1 MPVSQPRPQALN
13 GRLGSPTL
21 AINASPAY
29 LRHRVAAERAY
40 RERRRR
46 QRLRRIVLL
55 CVAVILYFT
64 IGREFMRFLRSQGD
78 LASARVRGGL
88 HTATS
93 DVDQLKKTL
102 NVEVTELTEG

>member
-21 AINASPAY
+21 PINAPRAY
-29 LRHRVAAERAY
+29 LRHRAAAQRAY

-55 CVAVILYFT
+55 CVAVLLYFT
-64 IGREFMRFLRSQGD
+64 IGREFIRLLRSQGD
-78 LASARVRGGL
+78 LTAARMRGDL
-88 HTATS
+88 TAATS
-93 DVDQLKKTL
+93 DVDQLKQTF
-102 NVEVTELTEG
+102 NVDATQITAN

>member
-21 AINASPAY
+21 QINAPPAY

-46 QRLRRIVLL
+46 QRLRRILLL
-55 CVAVILYFT
+55 CIAVILYFA
-64 IGREFMRFLRSQGD
+64 IGREFMGFLRSQGD
-78 LASARVRGGL
+78 LTSARVRGGL
-88 HTATS
+88 HTAAS
-93 DVDQLKKTL
+93 DVDQLKETL
-102 NVEVTELTEG
+102 NVEVTRLTVS